1 MGQSERPGPR
11 GHDMCAANG
20 SGIATFGRIQVS
32 IEADGRRYLW
42 PFLIAD
48 VCLPILGADFLKH
61 TDLLVDVRWQK
72 LYHSTTSQLAATAT
86 ADDYATQKQMFKGV
100 FQGKLG
106 ATKAPA
112 KHPVKY
118 YIKTTGPPVYVR
130 FRRLA
135 PDRLAAAKRCFQ
147 EMEKQGLC
155 QASSQWASPL
165 HIVVKKDGTIR
176 PCGDY
181 RRLNNI
187 TEADHYPLPNIADV
201 TSFLHGATVF
211 SKLDL
216 MKGYFQVPMH
226 PEDIPKT
233 AIVTP
238 FGTYTFNY
246 SCFGLKNAGAT
257 FQRLMD
263 NILGDLPF
271 CVCYVDDVLV
281 FSNSGKQHLQHLKV
295 VLESLSENGLI
306 AREDKCIF
314 GASEVE
320 FLGHAIS
327 RLGVTPLQEKVEAI
341 QGFPK
346 PSTVRGLQEFLGLV
360 TFYHRFLPSI
370 ASKLAPLNELLKGKP
385 SSSAGT
391 PMPRPPSGALSRPWQ
406 TLRSSPSQLQTPSCS
421 SRLTPATSPL
431 GQCWGNAST
440 GRRRRWPSTVRSS
453 LTPSGATPPST
464 GSSWPSTWRPN
475 TSSISSRRSNFQI
488 RTDHLPLVHAFSKK
502 TDLCPSRQQRQLSAV
517 SEFNCNLQHI
527 SGKSNTVADA
537 LSRNAVAMAHLRLDL
552 QDLQRLQQ
560 EEDDAEREDMSLQW
574 SYIDMGSEAEKIL
587 CDVSTGKPRP

>member
-1 MGQSERPGPR
+1 
-11 GHDMCAANG
+11 
-20 SGIATFGRIQVS
+20 
-32 IEADGRRYLW
+32 
-42 PFLIAD
+42 
-48 VCLPILGADFLKH
+48 
-61 TDLLVDVRWQK
+61 
-72 LYHSTTSQLAATAT
+72 
-86 ADDYATQKQMFKGV
+86 
-100 FQGKLG
+100 
-106 ATKAPA
+106 
-112 KHPVKY
+112 
-118 YIKTTGPPVYVR
+118 
-130 FRRLA
+130 
-135 PDRLAAAKRCFQ
+135 
-147 EMEKQGLC
+147 MEKQGLC
-155 QASSQWASPL
+155 QKASSPWASPL
-165 HIVVKKDGTIR
+165 HIVVKKDGTIK

-181 RRLNNI
+181 RRLNI

-246 SCFGLKNAGAT
+246 SFGLKNGGAT

-263 NILGDLPF
+263 DILGDLSF

-281 FSNSGKQHLQHLKV
+281 FSNSRKQHLQHLKV
-295 VLESLSENGLI
+295 VLERLSENGLI
-306 AREDKCIF
+306 AREDKFTF

-327 RLGVTPLQEKVEAI
+327 HLGVTPLREKVEAI

-385 SSSAGT
+385 KLLSWNPDTEAAFRSAK
-391 PMPRPPSGALSRPWQ
+391 Q
-406 TLRSSPSQLQTPSCS
+406 TLADATLLAFPASNAELLLTTDASDIVVGAVLEQRLHGHTTPLAFYSKKLS
-421 SRLTPATSPL
+421 DTERRYPTFDRELLVVYLATKHFKHLLEAQP
-431 GQCWGNAST
+431 
-440 GRRRRWPSTVRSS
+440 
-453 LTPSGATPPST
+453 
-464 GSSWPSTWRPN
+464 
-475 TSSISSRRSNFQI
+475 FQI
-488 RTDHLPLVHAFSKK
+488 WTDHLPLVHAFSKK
-502 TDLCPSRQQRQLSAV
+502 TDPCSSRQQRQLSTV

-537 LSRNAVAMAHLRLDL
+537 LS
-552 QDLQRLQQ
+552 
-560 EEDDAEREDMSLQW
+560 
-574 SYIDMGSEAEKIL
+574 
-587 CDVSTGKPRP
+587 